1 MAITFKKDRQ
11 YYKFCAYGFFKNLRF
26 FEPFLLLFFLD
37 KGLSFLEIGTL
48 YAIQEITINIFEI
61 PTGVMADSFGRRR
74 SMISAFVFYIL
85 SFIIFYFSS
94 TYWMFVVAILFYAYG
109 DAFRTG
115 THKAMI
121 FEYLKINGWQDQKVH
136 YYGHTRSWS
145 QTGSAV
151 SALLAALIVFIT
163 RDYKMVFLFSIVP
176 YLADLVLMITY
187 PKSLDGN
194 RKHLHKGEIL
204 QNFKSTISDF
214 MFSFRNVGVLRAIL
228 TQAVYT
234 GYYKAVKDYLQPVI
248 KTFAL
253 SLPFFIYLGTKQRS
267 ALMIGIVF
275 FFIYISTAYMARHSG
290 RFAERFPNLSRPLNI
305 TMLVGLILGGIS
317 GWFFFENFYALAVVC
332 YSGIYLIENLRKPI
346 GISVVADRLE
356 KDVLATAL
364 SAESQ
369 AETLF
374 AAMIA
379 PLIGFAADRWGLGFA
394 LMSVSGLLILL
405 MPLYSAS
412 VKSKQ

>member
-37 KGLSFLEIGTL
+37 KGLNFLEIGTL

-74 SMISAFVFYIL
+74 SMISSFMFYIV
-85 SFIIFYFSS
+85 SFIVFFFSA
-94 TYWMFVVAILFYAYG
+94 TYGMFVVAILFYALG

-121 FEYLKINGWQDQKVH
+121 FEYLKINDWHDQKVH

-145 QTGSAV
+145 QIGSAV
-151 SALLAALIVFIT
+151 SALLAAAIVFIT
-163 RDYKMVFLFSIVP
+163 RDYSMVFLFSIIP
-176 YLADLVLMITY
+176 YLADLVLMFTY
-187 PKSLDGN
+187 PKSLDGS
-194 RKHLHKGEIL
+194 RKQLHKGEII

-214 MFSFRNVGVLRAIL
+214 VFSFRNVGVLRAIL

-234 GYYKAVKDYLQPVI
+234 GYYKAVKDYLQPVL

-253 SLPFFIYLGTKQRS
+253 SLPFFLYLGSKQRS
-267 ALMIGIVF
+267 ALVVGMVF
-275 FFIYISTAYMARHSG
+275 FVIYLLTAFMARHSG
-290 RFAERFPNLSRPLNI
+290 RFAERFTDLGRPLNI
-305 TMLVGLILGGIS
+305 TMLTGLILGGIS
-317 GWFFFENFYALAVVC
+317 GWFFFENIYALAVVFYC
-332 YSGIYLIENLRKPI
+332 GIYLIENLRKPI

-369 AETLF
+369 AETLV
-374 AAMIA
+374 AALIA
-379 PLIGFAADRWGLGFA
+379 PAIGFMADRWGVGIA
-394 LMSVSGLLILL
+394 LMVISALLIML
-405 MPLYSAS
+405 MPLYSAN
-412 VKSKQ
+412 VKTIK

>member
-1 MAITFKKDRQ
+1 MAITFTKDRQ

-37 KGLSFLEIGTL
+37 KGLSFLQIGTL
-48 YAIQEITINIFEI
+48 YAIREITINIFEI

-74 SMISAFVFYIL
+74 SMISSFAFYIV
-85 SFIIFYFSS
+85 SFIVFFFSA
-94 TYWMFVVAILFYAYG
+94 TYGMFVVAILFYALG

-121 FEYLKINGWQDQKVH
+121 FEYLKINDWQDQKVH

-145 QTGSAV
+145 QIGSAV
-151 SALLAALIVFIT
+151 SALLAAAIVFIT
-163 RDYKMVFLFSIVP
+163 RDYSMVFLFSIIP
-176 YLADLVLMITY
+176 YLADLVLMMTY
-187 PKSLDGN
+187 PKSLDGS
-194 RKHLHKGEIL
+194 RKHLHRGEIIR
-204 QNFKSTISDF
+204 NFKSTINDF
-214 MFSFRNVGVLRAIL
+214 VFSFRNEGVLRAIL

-234 GYYKAVKDYLQPVI
+234 GYYKAVKDYLQPVV

-253 SLPFFIYLGTKQRS
+253 SLPFFLYLSNKQRS
-267 ALMIGIVF
+267 ALMVGMVF
-275 FFIYISTAYMARHSG
+275 FVIYLLTAYMSRHSG
-290 RFAERFPNLSRPLNI
+290 RFAERFNDLGKPLNV
-305 TMLVGLILGGIS
+305 TMLTGLTLGGIS
-317 GWFFFENFYALAVVC
+317 GWFFFQNIYALAVVF
-332 YSGIYLIENLRKPI
+332 YSGVYLIENLRKPI

-379 PLIGFAADRWGLGFA
+379 PAIGLAADKWGVGVA
-394 LMSVSGLLILL
+394 LMVVSALLVAL
-405 MPLYSAS
+405 MPLYSAN
-412 VKSKQ
+412 VKTIK

>member
-37 KGLSFLEIGTL
+37 KGLNFLEIGTL

-74 SMISAFVFYIL
+74 SMISSFVFYIV
-85 SFIIFYFSS
+85 SFIVFFFSA
-94 TYWMFVVAILFYAYG
+94 TYGMFVVAILFYALG

-121 FEYLKINGWQDQKVH
+121 FEYLKINDWHDQKVH

-145 QTGSAV
+145 QIGSAV
-151 SALLAALIVFIT
+151 SALLAAAIVFIT
-163 RDYKMVFLFSIVP
+163 RDYSMVFLFSIIP
-176 YLADLVLMITY
+176 YLADLVLMFTY
-187 PKSLDGN
+187 PKSLDGS
-194 RKHLHKGEIL
+194 RKQLHKGEII

-214 MFSFRNVGVLRAIL
+214 VFSFRNVGVLRAIL

-234 GYYKAVKDYLQPVI
+234 GYYKAVKDYLQPVL

-253 SLPFFIYLGTKQRS
+253 SLPFFLYLGSKQRS
-267 ALMIGIVF
+267 ALMVGMVF
-275 FFIYISTAYMARHSG
+275 FVIYLLTAFMARHSG
-290 RFAERFPNLSRPLNI
+290 RFAERFTDLGRPLNI
-305 TMLVGLILGGIS
+305 TMLTGLILGGIS
-317 GWFFFENFYALAVVC
+317 GWFFFENIYALAVVFYC
-332 YSGIYLIENLRKPI
+332 GIYLIENLRKPI

-369 AETLF
+369 AETLV
-374 AAMIA
+374 AALIA
-379 PLIGFAADRWGLGFA
+379 PAIGFMADRWGVGIA
-394 LMSVSGLLILL
+394 LMVISALLIML
-405 MPLYSAS
+405 MPLYSAN
-412 VKSKQ
+412 VKTIK